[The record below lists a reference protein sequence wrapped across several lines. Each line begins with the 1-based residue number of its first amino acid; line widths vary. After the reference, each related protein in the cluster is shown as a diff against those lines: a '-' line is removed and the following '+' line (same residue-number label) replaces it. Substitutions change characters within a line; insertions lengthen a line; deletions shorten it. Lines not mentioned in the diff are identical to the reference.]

1 MSGKKHYQQGESG
14 SSFTYPMQ
22 VANVKQNDYAI
33 LKGFPCLVTEIT
45 TGKGGKCGHI
55 KAYIIGIDIF
65 TGKKYEEL
73 CPILHNIEIPFV
85 KKYELQLI
93 GISDDDYLTLLIENG
108 EIKEDIKLPDDEPQ
122 LVEKLKADFDNQKDI
137 IVSIIQAMG
146 QEKVISYRE
155 IVN

>member
-1 MSGKKHYQQGESG
+1 MSDYKDYQQGESG
-14 SSFTYPMQ
+14 SSFTYTMQ
-22 VANVKQNDYAI
+22 AANIKQNDYAI

-45 TGKGGKCGHI
+45 TGSLGCGRKKVFI
-55 KAYIIGIDIF
+55 FGIDIF
-65 TGKKYEEL
+65 TGNKYEEFG
-73 CPILHNIEIPFV
+73 PILRNMEIPFV

-93 GISDDDYLTLLIENG
+93 GISDDDYLTLLLENG
-108 EIKEDIKLPDDEPQ
+108 EIKEDIKLPDDQPQ